1 MRVEGPVF
9 SPGFHHPI
17 TLRRGGGEAL
27 TGFDKETCIKVN
39 GAVGDDIART
49 PWVETGV
56 APQAMT

>member
-1 MRVEGPVF
+1 MF
-9 SPGFHHPI
+9 SLGFHHPI
-17 TLRRGGGEAL
+17 TLRSGGGEAL